1 MNLNNREKKRKNSF
15 HNSKKEVFQ
24 VCETACIAIVTPES
38 RNGCTQS
45 DIYIYIS
52 PSLYLQGGGRWS
64 QLCWWKR
71 LNSYVRGK
79 FIGEV
84 TLETKFSC
92 WIAPSAR
99 NPELFTSVSRF
110 TENELPVKGSFEWKY
125 LASKVCSK
133 EKGEGKNFWKIACNG
148 EKILAIYRRKR
159 RNSRRGKFFER
170 YSLVKNFDCRN
181 NRCIW
186 CNLRIVMINLL
197 VLSLN

>member
-1 MNLNNREKKRKNSF
+1 MNLNNGKENKFFPIRKKRTF
-15 HNSKKEVFQ
+15 FQ
-24 VCETACIAIVTPES
+24 VCETTCIAIVTLES

-45 DIYIYIS
+45 DIY

-64 QLCWWKR
+64 RLCWWKR

-99 NPELFTSVSRF
+99 SSELFTSVSRF

-125 LASKVCSK
+125 LSWKVCSK
-133 EKGEGKNFWKIACNG
+133 EKGGGGRNFWNSFNS
-148 EKILAIYRRKR
+148 EKIIWNELKIISIRKKER
-159 RNSRRGKFFER
+159 QKFFKR
-170 YSLVKNFDCRN
+170 
-181 NRCIW
+181 
-186 CNLRIVMINLL
+186 LL
-197 VLSLN
+197 S